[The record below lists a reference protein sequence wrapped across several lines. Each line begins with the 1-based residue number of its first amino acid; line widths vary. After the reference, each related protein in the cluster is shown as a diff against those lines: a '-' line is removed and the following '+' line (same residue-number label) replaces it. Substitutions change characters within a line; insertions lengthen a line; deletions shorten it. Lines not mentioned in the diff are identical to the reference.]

1 MAWLRRISY
10 QVFEATLLRVAYT
23 LGVTELQVSAGS
35 SFAMTECL
43 EQPLWFESHGR
54 REVVAESDGGAIT
67 SDAGGLLLQE
77 IEQRLGI
84 VRQFVGA
91 FTDHRDEQRIDFT
104 VEELL
109 LQRVMGIALGYEDL
123 NDHDRLRHD
132 PLLALV
138 CGRADIT
145 GQDRAL
151 EADRG
156 KPLAGKSTLNRLEL
170 TLAGAS
176 EQSRNKKIV
185 ASVDILQHTLV
196 VCHR

>member
-1 MAWLRRISY
+1 MTQCIGQR
-10 QVFEATLLRVAYT
+10 LL
-23 LGVTELQVSAGS
+23 
-35 SFAMTECL
+35 F
-43 EQPLWFESHGR
+43 QPHGR
-54 REVVAESDGGAIT
+54 RGVVGDFDGGAIT
-67 SDAGGLLLQE
+67 ADAGGLLLRE
-77 IEQRLGI
+77 IEQRFRI

-91 FTDHRDEQRIDFT
+91 FTDYRDEERIDFT

-123 NDHDRLRHD
+123 NDHDDLRHD

-145 GQDRAL
+145 GQDRVE

-170 TLAGAS
+170 TPAGAS
-176 EQSRNKKIV
+176 EKSRYKKIV
-185 ASVDILQHTLV
+185 ASVDTLQDTLV
-196 VCHR
+196 DLFIRMRAKREICSGASMRRRPAPSSRSVPAGASTC